1 MRRKKKA
8 RRGWR
13 KLEEEEEEAS
23 PGFVD
28 SWLRRC
34 MHASS
39 LEHSGSGEEFPYEE
53 SSTVL

>member
-34 MHASS
+34 PKQ
-39 LEHSGSGEEFPYEE
+39 SGFVIPTSIC
-53 SSTVL
+53 STIIVTGPG